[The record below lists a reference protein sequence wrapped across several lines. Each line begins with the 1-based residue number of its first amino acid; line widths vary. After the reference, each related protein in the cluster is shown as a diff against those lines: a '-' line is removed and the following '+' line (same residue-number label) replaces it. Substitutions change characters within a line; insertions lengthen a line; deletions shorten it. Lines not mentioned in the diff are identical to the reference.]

1 MTPSSSENRGPGPR
15 AQVVAELERLL
26 GALPA
31 PADGGAWA
39 GQAEC
44 VVCMAAPRGTRLR
57 PCCHALLCAPCAAEL
72 VRRGD
77 GCPACRAAVE
87 RYEEGAFHA
96 TYAPA

>member
-1 MTPSSSENRGPGPR
+1 METRRPCGQ
-15 AQVVAELERLL
+15 AAAELERLC
-26 GALPA
+26 GALA
-31 PADGGAWA
+31 EGGGAAWA
-39 GQAEC
+39 GQGEC

-77 GCPACRAAVE
+77 GCPACRAGVE